1 MIVTVPCSSVRQI
14 SAPDSAIAPSVD
26 ATGCAR
32 VRECSKRA
40 SVDCGVLLRQT
51 LLDRQRDDN
60 ATGGDVGD
68 VGPESRHRTLA
79 GEAGA
84 DTGGIVASSEPD
96 VERVR
101 RFACSPTGPG
111 LGRIRSGAPTFRDVH
126 RS

>member
-68 VGPESRHRTLA
+68 VGPESRHRILA
-79 GEAGA
+79 KLARTRAE
-84 DTGGIVASSEPD
+84 IVASSEPD